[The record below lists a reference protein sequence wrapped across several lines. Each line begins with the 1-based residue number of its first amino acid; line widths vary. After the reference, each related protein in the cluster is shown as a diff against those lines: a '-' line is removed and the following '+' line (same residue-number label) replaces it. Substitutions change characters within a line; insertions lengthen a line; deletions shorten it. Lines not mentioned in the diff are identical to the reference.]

1 MRGNVEIKIKYSEGM
16 EPIKQAHEG
25 EWYDLRC
32 AKDTTMWSGDFA
44 MISLG
49 VAIELPEGFEAILA
63 PRSSTF
69 KQYGIIMTHS
79 IGVIDNL
86 YCGDDDIWHFPAFK
100 VKGGTVKIP
109 KNTRIAQFRILY
121 NQPSCEIIRVD
132 SLGSE
137 NRGGFGS
144 TGVK

>member
-32 AKDTTMWSGDFA
+32 AKDTTMWSGDVA

-69 KQYGIIMTHS
+69 KQYGIIMTNS

-86 YCGDDDIWHFPAFK
+86 YCGDDDIWHFPALK
-100 VKGGTVKIP
+100 VRGEPVTIH
-109 KNTRIAQFRILY
+109 KNERIAQFRILHK
-121 NQPSCEIIRVD
+121 QPHCDIVEVD
-132 SLGSE
+132 RLNGT

>member
-69 KQYGIIMTHS
+69 KQYGIIMTNS

-86 YCGDDDIWHFPAFK
+86 YCGDDDIWHFPALK
-100 VKGGTVKIP
+100 VRGEPVTIHKNERIGWTVWGVKIVEVSE
-109 KNTRIAQFRILY
+109 AQGLSDRM
-121 NQPSCEIIRVD
+121 NDER
-132 SLGSE
+132 
-137 NRGGFGS
+137 R
-144 TGVK
+144 TKK

>member
-1 MRGNVEIKIKYSEGM
+1 MHENVEIKIKYSDGVE
-16 EPIKQAHEG
+16 EIKQAHAG
-25 EWYDLRC
+25 EWYDLR
-32 AKDTTMWSGDFA
+32 AAEDVTMWAGDFA
-44 MISLG
+44 NINLG
-49 VAIELPEGFEAILA
+49 VAIELPEGFEAIVA

-69 KQYGIIMTHS
+69 ERYGIIMTNG
-79 IGVIDNL
+79 IGVIDNA
-86 YCGDDDIWHFPAFK
+86 YCGNEDIWHFPAFK

-109 KNTRIAQFRILY
+109 KNARIAQFRILC